1 MKAGL
6 IFVFTL
12 AMFFGASAFLSGAP
26 VALAHAGGSPN
37 AVVRFRIEPSESKFV
52 VTAFRGGLLYF
63 KGHNH
68 IIAIR
73 DFEGEA
79 SLDLDSVEPASL
91 QMSVNAAS
99 LEETSDVFTAQQKV
113 IIKKE
118 LNEMVLETAKYQKID
133 FRSTM
138 IRGGFKNG
146 RLDVIIGG
154 DMSMHGVTRHVD
166 IPAAVTIEGNTLR
179 AKGEFDLDRKK
190 FNVNATTAVH
200 GLVRVKHKLR
210 FTFDIVAHRV

>member
-6 IFVFTL
+6 ILVFAL
-12 AMFFGASAFLSGAP
+12 AIVLALGGYLSGSG
-26 VALAHAGGSPN
+26 VALTHAGSSPD
-37 AVVRFRIEPSESKFV
+37 AVVRFRIQPSESKFV

-79 SLDLDSVEPASL
+79 SLDLDSVDPASL

-99 LEETSDVFTAQQKV
+99 LEETSDVFTPQQKD

-118 LNEMVLETAKYQKID
+118 LNEIVLETAKYPKID

-138 IRGGFKNG
+138 VRGGIKNG
-146 RLDVIIGG
+146 RIDVIIGG
-154 DMSMHGVTRHVD
+154 DMIMHGVTRHVD
-166 IPAAVTIEGNTLR
+166 IPAAVTVEGDTLR

-190 FNVNATTAVH
+190 FNVNATTAAH